1 MHGDQPRV
9 SSRPMQAALWALVL
23 LQGLPALWALV
34 APRSF
39 YEGFP
44 GAGRA
49 WVAAYPPYNQHLITD
64 YGAAFLAVAVLAAAA
79 AVLMERRVIQVAM
92 VCWMV
97 AALPHFGFHLAT
109 AGALE
114 AIDAVG
120 TLVALGLAFGV
131 PAAILLAVRRRPAA
145 GRAAAASAPARPA
158 P

>member
-1 MHGDQPRV
+1 MDGDQARV
-9 SSRPMQAALWALVL
+9 SSRPVQAALWVLVL
-23 LQGLPALWALV
+23 LQAPPALWALL

-39 YEGFP
+39 YAGFP

-49 WVAAYPPYNQHLITD
+49 WVAAYPPYNHHLITD
-64 YGAAFLAVAVLAAAA
+64 YGAGFLAVAVLAAAA

-109 AGALE
+109 TGGIE
-114 AIDAVG
+114 TIDAVG

-131 PAAILLAVRRRPAA
+131 PAAILLALRRQPAP
-145 GRAAAASAPARPA
+145 GRAAAGPARARPT